1 MIARDAL
8 DLSRPRRLHLVG
20 VGGSGMSPFAR
31 LLRAAGHSVSGAEAR
46 PGAATVNLEAL
57 GIPVAS
63 GPGADLLP
71 PGVEALIHS
80 AAVPSDAP
88 PLRAAREA
96 CVPVVKYAR
105 AVGVFSSG
113 RRTLAVAGTHGKT
126 TTSSLLAFALKT
138 SGLDPSFLVGGSVP
152 QLGGGAG
159 HGGSDLFVVEACEYD
174 RSFHNL
180 QPTVAVV
187 TNVEPDHLDYYRD
200 IVEIRESFATFAG
213 RVGDALVLHENLR
226 ETIGRASG
234 VRARVVTFGL
244 SRTADVRPTYVRRR
258 GGFTRFRALGRSF
271 RLALPGLHNVLNA
284 AAVLAAAREAGAGL
298 DGVAEAF
305 ERFAGVGRRL
315 EVVGRPGGVAVVD
328 DYAHHPTEIT
338 AGLKALRE
346 EYAPRRL
353 WCVFQPHQFSRTRL
367 LLEEFAVALQGAD
380 RVVVPDI
387 YASRD
392 TEGDL
397 RSVSAGDLVAA
408 IRRRGGDAVYI
419 QEFERIVDYV
429 RTQLRSGDVL
439 VTMGAG
445 NVGDVAGRVAAAL

>member
-8 DLSRPRRLHLVG
+8 DLSLPRRLHLVG
-20 VGGSGMSPFAR
+20 VGGSGMGPFAR
-31 LLRAAGHSVSGAEAR
+31 LLHAEGHAVSGAEAR
-46 PGAATVNLEAL
+46 PGSATAYLESL
-57 GIPVAS
+57 GIPVAAGS
-63 GPGADLLP
+63 AGELLP
-71 PGVEALIHS
+71 AGLDAVIHT
-80 AAVPSDAP
+80 AAVPADAP
-88 PLRAAREA
+88 LLLAAREA
-96 CVPVVKYAR
+96 GVPVVKYAR
-105 AVGVFSSG
+105 AVGVFAAG

-138 SGLDPSFLVGGSVP
+138 SGQDPSFLVGGNVS

-159 HGGSDLFVVEACEYD
+159 HGSSDLFVVEACEYD

-180 QPTVAVV
+180 QPAVAAV
-187 TNVEPDHLDYYRD
+187 TNVEADHLDYYRD
-200 IVEIRESFATFAG
+200 IVEIRESFAAFAG
-213 RVGDALVLHENLR
+213 RVGEALILHEELR
-226 ETIGRASG
+226 EAIGRAAG
-234 VRARVVTFGL
+234 VRARVVTFGV
-244 SRTADVRPTYVRRR
+244 SRTADVRLTHVHRR

-271 RLALPGLHNVLNA
+271 RLALPGLHNVFNA
-284 AAVLAAAREAGAGL
+284 AAVLAVAREAGAGL
-298 DGVAEAF
+298 DGVAEAL
-305 ERFAGVGRRL
+305 ERFRGVGRRL

-353 WCVFQPHQFSRTRL
+353 WCVFQPHQYSRTRL
-367 LLEEFAVALQGAD
+367 LLEEFAAALQAAD

-392 TEGDL
+392 SARDL
-397 RSVSAGDLVAA
+397 GSVSAGDLVAA
-408 IRRRGGDAVYI
+408 IRRRGGDAVHI